1 MRRVEEG
8 KHLEWW
14 MWSRR
19 AAKDGIMIS
28 IMWSGCRGIE
38 CDLLLGR
45 GERWSIGDGV
55 SVVEVVWWVGGVG
68 GIVISWGRRWVV
80 RRGVVGFGVV
90 KGWVIIMLWGW
101 RRGVSVVGVSGVEV
115 MVDGLMVSPV
125 VLGPPC

>member
-1 MRRVEEG
+1 
-8 KHLEWW
+8 

-19 AAKDGIMIS
+19 AAEDGVMIS
-28 IMWSGCRGIE
+28 IMWDGFRGME
-38 CDLLLGR
+38 CDVLLGR
-45 GERWSIGDGV
+45 GERWSIYDV
-55 SVVEVVWWVGGVG
+55 VFVVEVVWWVRGVG

-115 MVDGLMVSPV
+115 LVDGLMVSPV
-125 VLGPPC
+125 VFGPPC